1 MFLHISLFPHACYF
15 TPLLFSLIIH
25 PVNSTFDTAVGGV
38 MIKHIKARMR
48 DTWPFLRQICDCRY

>member
-38 MIKHIKARMR
+38 MIKHIKAQMR
-48 DTWPFLRQICDCRY
+48 DIWLFLRQI